1 MRITIM
7 GLIMG
12 LLLLTLGCATAP
24 KPAEPQGGEARYD
37 ADGNLIVPPEISAT
51 YSAPDLHAGYVYVF
65 HADRFTPSLAV
76 ELYQTKLPLIRE
88 TNFVL
93 GMGDQLI
100 YLGVNKVWTSIYEIS
115 TGVIVGR
122 DFEDDQWVIGIEAM
136 VIKF

>member
-12 LLLLTLGCATAP
+12 LLLLALGCATAP
-24 KPAEPQGGEARYD
+24 KPAELQDEEARYD